1 MRRLLL
7 MLSLFLFAFTLLNA
21 QVKVTGVVKDKVSQE
36 TLPGVQII
44 LKGSDFESKTKSD
57 GKFEMNNVPPGTYL
71 LNLTLNDY
79 EAVSQSINIENSD
92 IDLGVIFMNLS
103 VQNTGND
110 VIIELSN
117 EELEGS
123 DDDLQ
128 TNISGIL
135 HGSKDVFLNTAG
147 FTFGPLRFRLRGYD
161 NKYSNLYMNGIQ
173 TNDPESGRAVW
184 AYWGGLNDAVRNKE
198 TFKGIAETDFSFGG
212 IGGSTN
218 INTRASHI
226 RVGTKLTYSFTNRS
240 YNHRAMFI
248 HSTGMMKN
256 GWALVV
262 SGSKRYAEE
271 GYTEGTSYDAY
282 AYFTSIEKKFNDKH
296 SLGLVAFGAPSK
308 RGSRSATTQEVY
320 DLTSTQY
327 NPNWGWQDG
336 EKRNAKM
343 TDSHTPMAIFTHY
356 WDIDNSSK
364 LETSIAYSKGKYN
377 KTSLNW
383 YNAEDPRP
391 DYYRYLPT
399 YFENDPYAAYIR
411 RHEFIDGERQID
423 WDAMYQVNYRNDT
436 TIFDADGIIGNT
448 ITGKHSQYIVEDRRN
463 ENNQIWFNT
472 VYNIMLNDN
481 LKLTA
486 GIQHRYY
493 KARHYKALVDLLG
506 GDFVVDVDKY
516 ASRDLTRVGVED
528 NDIRFPNHIID
539 EVGEVF
545 GNDYYATVNYS
556 ELWAQAS
563 YNLNKFDFY
572 LTGNGYYTNF
582 WRTGN
587 MQNGKFPDNSLGD
600 SEKLSFINYGAKIG
614 LTYKISGMH
623 FLHGDAAYLTK
634 APDFR
639 NSFVSPRTR
648 NQITEGII
656 SETILSAQAG
666 YVLQS
671 SKVKAT
677 FDVFYTE
684 FKDQA
689 EVRSFYFDISRNF
702 LNFVMTGIDKTHQGM
717 ELGIEYTF
725 LPGLSVFGVGS
736 IGYYRWASRPDF
748 RIFVDNNASI
758 EFEQDLIYVKGNL
771 VSGTPQTAYSA
782 GIKYFAPK
790 FWRIGFSVNYLDDR
804 YLAFSSLSRAVSSLE
819 YFDEEDRTDQ
829 RFIDFVTQDKLP
841 ESFTLDAFIGKSF
854 RFNYKY
860 YLNISLNVSNLL
872 DDRSV
877 ITGGYEQARF
887 VEDLDDL
894 DRFKPKLYYAQGLQY
909 YLNIS
914 FRF

>member
-296 SLGLVAFGAPSK
+296 SLGLVVFGAPSK

-343 TDSHTPMAIFTHY
+343 TDGHTPMAIFTHY

-399 YFENDPYAAYIR
+399 YFDADPYAAYIR

-423 WDAMYQVNYRNDT
+423 WDAMHQINYRNTDT
-436 TIFDADGIIGNT
+436 IYNADGIDGNT
-448 ITGKHSQYIVEDRRN
+448 VTGLRSQYIVEDRRN
-463 ENNQIWFNT
+463 ENNQLWFNT
-472 VYNIMLNDN
+472 VYKKMLSDN
-481 LKLTA
+481 FKLTV

-493 KARHYKALVDLLG
+493 KARHYKTLEDLLG
-506 GDFVVDVDKY
+506 GDFVVDIDKY
-516 ASRDLTRVGVED
+516 AERDLVGLGEGIAD

-545 GNDYYATVNYS
+545 GNDYYANVNYT
-556 ELWAQAS
+556 ELWAQVS
-563 YNLNKFDFY
+563 YNMDKFDFY
-572 LTGNGYYTNF
+572 LSGNGSYTDS

-600 SEKLSFINYGAKIG
+600 SEKLQFINYGAKAG
-614 LTYKISGMH
+614 VTYKLSGMH
-623 FLHGDAAYLTK
+623 FLHADAAYMTK
-634 APDFR
+634 APNFR

-648 NQITEGII
+648 NEIV
-656 SETILSAQAG
+656 SEIKEEEIMSAQGG

-671 SKVKAT
+671 SKLKAT
-677 FDVFYTE
+677 FDLFYTE
-684 FKDQA
+684 FKDQS
-689 EVRSFYFDISRNF
+689 EVRSFYFDGYRSF
-702 LNFVMTGIDKTHQGM
+702 VNFVMTGIDKTHQGM
-717 ELGIEYTF
+717 ELGVEYNII
-725 LPGLSVFGVGS
+725 PGLSVTGVGAL
-736 IGYYRWASRPDF
+736 GYYRWTSQPVF
-748 RIFVDNNASI
+748 SIHIDNNS
-758 EFEQDLIYVKGNL
+758 EVLYENETVYVNGFN
-771 VSGTPQTAYSA
+771 VEGTPQTAFSG
-782 GIKYFAPK
+782 GIKYFASK
-790 FWRIGFSVNYLDDR
+790 YWWIGMNANYLADR
-804 YLAFSSLSRAVSSLE
+804 YLSFSGLTRTLNAVAE
-819 YFDEEDRTDQ
+819 
-829 RFIDFVTQDKLP
+829 IDHSTQEFSDLISQEKLP
-841 ESFTLDAFIGKSF
+841 NSFTLNAFLGKSF
-854 RFNYKY
+854 RFDYKY
-860 YLNISLNVSNLL
+860 YLNISLNVSNILN
-872 DDRSV
+872 DKT
-877 ITGGYEQARF
+877 IQTGGYEQARIDASF
-887 VEDLDDL
+887 ENLEK
-894 DRFKPKLYYAQGLQY
+894 FPPKLYYAQGIQY